1 LNSISCMVI
10 RACNHRVLAQAYLWD
25 AIYDSQRS
33 RNLELEAEL
42 NRYKSELDTKK
53 AELASTKAELES
65 MRIQA
70 HDAKWALHEISNG
83 AAHPA
88 IKLYQNGQL
97 QFRTSY
103 DFRDRVGQKI
113 WRAQAAMLRD
123 AVADFGDDV
132 L

>member
-1 LNSISCMVI
+1 M
-10 RACNHRVLAQAYLWD
+10 A
-25 AIYDSQRS
+25 
-33 RNLELEAEL
+33 
-42 NRYKSELDTKK
+42 LDTTTS
-53 AELASTKAELES
+53 ELASTKAELES
-65 MRIQA
+65 MCIKA
-70 HDAKWALHEISNG
+70 HDAKWVLNEISNW